1 MALMELLFVLSSLA
15 AFFIRAKRK
24 IVENVVPSAFN
35 FLFNVDLLRY
45 IFLILIPMSSSFLY
59 QHK

>member
-1 MALMELLFVLSSLA
+1 MELLFVLSSLA

-45 IFLILIPMSSSFLY
+45 IFFDIDSNVQFFLVSA
-59 QHK
+59 

>member
-45 IFLILIPMSSSFLY
+45 IFFDIDSNV
-59 QHK
+59 